1 MIVMFVPD
9 PANLTKNRFEI
20 TFGSRLRF
28 VVFAPNFEP
37 REYISFFLWVVW
49 VGVSSLLD
57 ERPRCRNLADVRGE
71 SSGTPRKDR

>member
-1 MIVMFVPD
+1 MIVTFVPD

-37 REYISFFLWVVW
+37 REYISFF
-49 VGVSSLLD
+49 VGCLGWR
-57 ERPRCRNLADVRGE
+57 EFP
-71 SSGTPRKDR
+71 SG